1 VSKINEYTVKSISMW
16 NAFLKSFEH
25 QGKLPEKLDEEAI
38 DPFLHAH
45 FYLARLHQR
54 LLARAPAMQLANL
67 ARGLERYEYV
77 ARYVADRDLPNMHD
91 EVDICKQMTEL
102 IPLKMER
109 LRALVEAGRDTNKI
123 IDEAPPRE

>member
-1 VSKINEYTVKSISMW
+1 
-16 NAFLKSFEH
+16 
-25 QGKLPEKLDEEAI
+25 
-38 DPFLHAH
+38 
-45 FYLARLHQR
+45 
-54 LLARAPAMQLANL
+54 
-67 ARGLERYEYV
+67 
-77 ARYVADRDLPNMHD
+77 MHD